1 MPWAQER
8 RELRDG
14 SGVGERWSKVRPS
27 RCLGQR
33 PSLTLV
39 VLTMALAF
47 HGSWA
52 AAPGISAL
60 LTRESVQ
67 DLKAGPFYRA
77 GTRVRSPFLGISFVV
92 PNAWRVRLPLGST
105 VVHMDSA
112 EKPGLGVLLLLE
124 TATIEEL
131 ESKLAQ
137 PQAFEEAYVLEPT
150 DDVTREGSRLS
161 ASYLH
166 GDTVGRAVAMLGPS
180 SQAIIYLI
188 TGPEEEAEYYDRV
201 LTSLEASTRFVEEA
215 TARLLHEWYT
225 RLAGMML
232 AGQPDAASGPFREWH
247 LCSDG
252 TFLYEFRP
260 AHDTPEDSG
269 RAGFRESGTW
279 RVDVTTPDVDL
290 VVMIEHALPR
300 AHDLRFSDDQ
310 TFLDGEPFFRQL
322 SNKCL

>member
-1 MPWAQER
+1 MRYW
-8 RELRDG
+8 
-14 SGVGERWSKVRPS
+14 SGVGERVRKVRPY

-33 PSLTLV
+33 PHLTLA
-39 VLTMALAF
+39 VLTVALTF
-47 HGSWA
+47 HGSWGVA
-52 AAPGISAL
+52 QGIGAL
-60 LTRESVQ
+60 STRESVQ

-92 PNAWRVRLPLGST
+92 TNDWRVRLPVGST

-124 TATIEEL
+124 TVTIEEL

-150 DDVTREGSRLS
+150 DDVEREGSRLS

-166 GDTVGRAVAMLGPS
+166 GDKVGRAVAMLGPS

-188 TGPEEEAEYYDRV
+188 TGPEEEADYYDRV
-201 LTSLEASTRFVEEA
+201 LNSLAESTRFVEEA
-215 TARLLHEWYT
+215 TARLLHEWYQ
-225 RLAGMML
+225 RLAGMMFT
-232 AGQPDAASGPFREWH
+232 GQPDAASGAFGEWH

-260 AHDTPEDSG
+260 SQDTPDGSG
-269 RAGFRESGTW
+269 RAGFEESGTW
-279 RVDVTTPDVDL
+279 RVDVAKPDVDL
-290 VVMIEHALPR
+290 VVTIEHALPR
-300 AHDLRFSDDQ
+300 THDLRVSDEQ
-310 TFLDGEPFFRQL
+310 TFLDAAPFFRQL